1 MKKYVVLQ
9 QIGSFKPD
17 AKEFFDELEDAKQY
31 VNLMRKIHPDWT
43 YRVYG
48 IIGEA
53 LQLPLLLFQNP
64 NVVYS
69 YKTDS

>member
-53 LQLPLLLFQNP
+53 L
-64 NVVYS
+64 
-69 YKTDS
+69 